1 MAGLFGYR
9 PSTNIKKALT
19 QVPEVRR
26 QVRRAAAEVRD
37 EARRNA
43 RASGVWDTGAG
54 AKSIKVE
61 SLLIGGANEY
71 HVSWDREH
79 FYMGFHELGAI
90 NVTARPFLRPAA
102 DLIQR
107 GVGSTSA
114 DFGE

>member
-9 PSTNIKKALT
+9 PSRNIKKALT

-43 RASGVWDTGAG
+43 PRDTGAG
-54 AKSIKVE
+54 AKSIQVK
-61 SLLIGGANEY
+61 SLLVGGANEY

-107 GVGSTSA
+107 GVGTASV
-114 DFGE
+114 DLGE